1 MYIIYIYMY
10 IIYIYINLYT
20 VLVVRGERLPKR
32 RRPCRGVLTVKHEIN
47 AQLERPNKSS
57 LAMPSHAKQCQAMPS
72 NAKQVCD
79 WRGCVLAG
87 IRDFL
92 L

>member
-1 MYIIYIYMY
+1 MYYIYVYIIYIYVY
-10 IIYIYINLYT
+10 HIYINLYT

-57 LAMPSHAKQCQAMPS
+57 LAMPSHAKQCQAML
-72 NAKQVCD
+72 NRYVTGVAVC
-79 WRGCVLAG
+79 
-87 IRDFL
+87 
-92 L
+92 

>member
-1 MYIIYIYMY
+1 MYILYIYVY
-10 IIYIYINLYT
+10 HIYINLYT

-57 LAMPSHAKQCQAMPS
+57 LAMPSHAKQCQAMLS
-72 NAKQVCD
+72 D